1 MCFQCRSFLRKQVN
15 NGFLHLVV
23 QISSA
28 TDMALI
34 KICAVVFHDGEL
46 MMHFDESYK
55 QVRDDR
61 PDCMLPEIPYYGQ
74 APIDRLWRTLGWED
88 RLPGDGLKV

>member
-1 MCFQCRSFLRKQVN
+1 
-15 NGFLHLVV
+15 
-23 QISSA
+23 
-28 TDMALI
+28 
-34 KICAVVFHDGEL
+34 